1 MLTDE
6 PILSKVVNAGRRGIH
21 GYRKLYGIPEKRYD
35 GLYLST
41 NANFLDLYGHGGIGG
56 KVGLVRIPQ
65 NEVSKN
71 SGSLSERLLAG
82 DFDTYNSNKIYRG
95 RSGNPQSSW
104 TLFGEP
110 YRL

>member
-1 MLTDE
+1 MLTNE
-6 PILSKVVNAGRRGIH
+6 PTSSKLATGGRRGIY

-41 NANFLDLYGHGGIGG
+41 NADFLDLYGNGGIGG

-82 DFDTYNSNKIYRG
+82 DFDIYNSNKIHRG